1 MSPLESDLPMFVR
14 KSVALPLEVPAA
26 TPTWPIPS
34 KEQTFPF
41 LVFILAVGDEG
52 RGGGF
57 RTSRKR
63 LFVWPCLCQRGGG
76 LGSRPSPAG
85 RAARP
90 GPCPPQGSGPP
101 TLRPGHRGPRQH
113 SDHGGL

>member
-14 KSVALPLEVPAA
+14 KSVALPLKVPAA